1 MKVSEKSRLRVVNH
15 EDEVLGLLTDCEL
28 STRKDEGNKNC
39 NKYNG
44 EIGREMDGEIDG
56 EVNGE
61 VDGEM
66 DGEMDGVDDEGDH
79 NNDERKHQK
88 LLNVICGLGGR
99 KRLKLAERSE
109 ASLQVS
115 EFSVSTEGT
124 GEKLELS
131 ELLAPIKVSSSLGS
145 VKKRLKNVKNKKTV
159 ELPLS
164 KEENERV
171 LREAAYNKISQDM
184 DKWEPIVMKNRGA
197 AQLVFPLE
205 QERVLDVPIE
215 EVIEGWKV
223 STPLEKEIFSLLHK
237 NKQPVTNTVLTPEEK
252 ASLKAMSLEEA
263 KQRRAELQKARALQ
277 SYYEARAR
285 REKKV
290 KSKRFHKMLKK
301 KKNKE
306 VLKQFEELRKIN
318 PTAAL
323 EQLQKIEN
331 ARIQERM
338 TLKHQNSGKWAK
350 SKAIMAKY
358 DLEARKAMQEQLTKN
373 KELTQK
379 LEVPSESEH
388 DEDEEEDA
396 GLIPAIVNEVQLSI
410 DGPNPWMQK
419 QRLNHVKNS
428 PTQKKPVA
436 NEAAESE
443 EEEEATAEDELL
455 LREVEERRAFW
466 KSSKVEQGLQNHTM
480 TTMTVPEKTKEDEE
494 LLVHLRDLSKQ
505 LKQKAKK
512 IRQNGEQP
520 ESPPSATRSKPSVQ
534 REERALLNE
543 RPARMVEEDLEALD
557 AEEVGQEPELRK
569 PVLERHSNQKNP
581 QKTNEPVT
589 DLHTIIS
596 VKPHIANS
604 FLSIPTIVEQEDCD
618 EDIIQ
623 KQLIK
628 EAFAGD
634 DVIADFQREKREAE
648 KASEPKD
655 IDLCL
660 PGWGQWGGAG
670 LAISARKRRRFLIK
684 APKASP
690 RKDKSLP
697 NVVITEKRNV
707 HAAAHQVNVL
717 PFPFTHPNEFEHTI
731 KTPVGTTWNTQRAF
745 QKLTAPQVVTKPGH
759 IIEPIKE
766 SNVESSPSH
775 SNLPNLQKK
784 GHQYLNHLKREPVK
798 DA

>member
-1 MKVSEKSRLRVVNH
+1 MKKVPEKSLRVSNH
-15 EDEVLGLLTDCEL
+15 EEEVLGFLTNCEL
-28 STRKDEGNKNC
+28 STSEDEGDNN
-39 NKYNG
+39 NKY
-44 EIGREMDGEIDG
+44 
-56 EVNGE
+56 
-61 VDGEM
+61 DGEM
-66 DGEMDGVDDEGDH
+66 DGKIDREVDGEVDSEVDGVDGEDG
-79 NNDERKHQK
+79 NNNNERKHQK
-88 LLNVICGLGGR
+88 LLNVICGLGGK

-115 EFSVSTEGT
+115 EFNVSTEGT
-124 GEKLELS
+124 GEKLELT
-131 ELLAPIKVSSSLGS
+131 ELLAPIKSSSSLGI
-145 VKKRLKNVKNKKTV
+145 VKKRLKSVKNKKTV

-164 KEENERV
+164 KEENERI

-184 DKWEPIVMKNRGA
+184 NKWEPIVIKNRTA

-205 QERVLDVPIE
+205 QERVLNAPIE
-215 EVIEGWKV
+215 DVIEGWKV

-237 NKQPVTNTVLTPEEK
+237 NKQPVTNTLLTSEEK
-252 ASLKAMSLEEA
+252 ASLQAMSLEEA

-301 KKNKE
+301 KKTKE

-318 PTAAL
+318 PTEAL
-323 EQLQKIEN
+323 EQLKKIEN

-396 GLIPAIVNEVQLSI
+396 GLIPAIVNEAQLSI

-419 QRLNHVKNS
+419 QRLNHIKNS
-428 PTQKKPVA
+428 PTQEKPVA
-436 NEAAESE
+436 NEVAESE
-443 EEEEATAEDELL
+443 DEEEATAEDELL
-455 LREVEERRAFW
+455 LQEVEERRAFR
-466 KSSKVEQGLQNHTM
+466 KNSKVEQGLQNHTV
-480 TTMTVPEKTKEDEE
+480 TTVTVPEKTKEDEE
-494 LLVHLRDLSKQ
+494 VLVHLRDLSKQ

-520 ESPPSATRSKPSVQ
+520 KSPPSATRSKPSVQ
-534 REERALLNE
+534 REEQALLNE
-543 RPARMVEEDLEALD
+543 RPSRMVEEDLETLD
-557 AEEVGQEPELRK
+557 MEEVSQEPELQK
-569 PVLERHSNQKNP
+569 PEAERQHRTHSNQKSP
-581 QKTNEPVT
+581 QKTKAEPVT

-596 VKPHIANS
+596 VKAHIANS
-604 FLSIPTIVEQEDCD
+604 FLSVPTIVEQEDCD

-660 PGWGQWGGAG
+660 PGWGQWGGPG

-684 APKASP
+684 APKAPP
-690 RKDKSLP
+690 RKDKCLP
-697 NVVITEKRNV
+697 NVVIAEKRNV
-707 HAAAHQVNVL
+707 HAAAHQVNML
-717 PFPFTHPNEFEHTI
+717 PFPFTHTNEFEHTI

-759 IIEPIKE
+759 IIEPIKDN
-766 SNVESSPSH
+766 NVDSSPSH
-775 SNLPNLQKK
+775 FDLPNLQKK
-784 GHQYLNHLKREPVK
+784 GHQYLNHRKREPVK
-798 DA
+798 DV